1 MPNAAR
7 IAITTT
13 NVRVRVFSPLLPVVL
28 LFSVITDSTTLTNII
43 NTLNHLI

>member
-1 MPNAAR
+1 
-7 IAITTT
+7 
-13 NVRVRVFSPLLPVVL
+13 VLSPLLPVVL